1 MTYVEL
7 FKKTEEELMK
17 LVGEKREALRAFRF
31 GVAGSKVTNVKD
43 GRNLRR
49 EVAQILTALQSKKT
63 SGNV

>member
-7 FKKTEEELMK
+7 FKKTEAELIK
-17 LVGEKREALRAFRF
+17 LVGEKREALRSFRF

-43 GRNLRR
+43 GRNLRK

>member
-7 FKKTEEELMK
+7 FKKTEAELVK